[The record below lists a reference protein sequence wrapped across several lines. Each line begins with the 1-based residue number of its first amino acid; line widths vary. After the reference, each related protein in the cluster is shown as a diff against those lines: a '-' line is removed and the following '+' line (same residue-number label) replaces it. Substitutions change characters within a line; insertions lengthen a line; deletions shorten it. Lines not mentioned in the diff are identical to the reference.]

1 MSSNGLCKEQK
12 KNDLESVGECASYFA
27 TKQRVLVNNIFW
39 HFTANKKNTKQHH
52 PSLHQKSK
60 ITTTHVSNSYE
71 TTKRN
76 QKIDSFLRLLK
87 KKKKTNW
94 GVRIPGRNR
103 GTRVQLATD
112 EALVCSV
119 TI

>member
-12 KNDLESVGECASYFA
+12 KKKDNDLESVGECARYLA

-87 KKKKTNW
+87 KKKKKLI
-94 GVRIPGRNR
+94 G
-103 GTRVQLATD
+103 
-112 EALVCSV
+112 E
-119 TI
+119 